1 MEGILQQL
9 LSDVSSTKHTHI
21 KHACR
26 SALGK
31 YKFFICSNQLW
42 PKLTQLISFLAYF
55 CFLLGHTIKCLFS
68 VNVINWENLSP
79 LLTARCMNVIIYYM
93 SSIISQ
99 YYIHP
104 MLYISAS
111 LFSPENIFIKVSIF
125 IKLLWLCQI
134 FSNHTRGH
142 RGHDRMIVGF
152 TTTCTICAY
161 HH

>member
-31 YKFFICSNQLW
+31 YKFFICTNQLW

-55 CFLLGHTIKCLFS
+55 CFLLGHTIKCLFG
-68 VNVINWENLSP
+68 VNVINWGNLFP
-79 LLTARCMNVIIYYM
+79 MLTGSCTCMNVIIYYM

-104 MLYISAS
+104 MIYIHCTSTCISQS
-111 LFSPENIFIKVSIF
+111 LFTWIYFY
-125 IKLLWLCQI
+125 Q
-134 FSNHTRGH
+134 
-142 RGHDRMIVGF
+142 GF
-152 TTTCTICAY
+152 Y
-161 HH
+161 FHQVVVVMPDFQ